1 MAKKPTQSQSKT
13 NLSASGLAPVTIV
26 TEKVPQLDVT
36 LPDNGSTHL
45 LGKGLWGI
53 VGSQSRYSTV
63 TQFGGLEFVRYEYR
77 RIPEEF
83 RDAAYLST
91 FLDVV
96 DIGETLESGSVEK
109 GEIALPALEEDTSS
123 EKEIPADI
131 THAEDKP
138 GKG

>member
-1 MAKKPTQSQSKT
+1 MAKKPAQSQSKT
-13 NLSASGLAPVTIV
+13 NLSASGPAPVTVV
-26 TEKVPQLDVT
+26 TEKAPQLGVT
-36 LPDNGSTHL
+36 LPNGSTHL

-96 DIGETLESGSVEK
+96 DIGETLEVGSVEE

-123 EKEIPADI
+123 ENETPADL
-131 THAEDKP
+131 TPVEDEP

>member
-1 MAKKPTQSQSKT
+1 MAKKHAKPQSTTSSDV
-13 NLSASGLAPVTIV
+13 SASAPVTVV
-26 TEKVPQLDVT
+26 TEKTPQLGVT
-36 LPDNGSTHL
+36 LPNGSTHL

-83 RDAAYLST
+83 RNAAFLST
-91 FLDVV
+91 FLVVV
-96 DIGETLESGSVEK
+96 DIGETLESGSVEE

-123 EKEIPADI
+123 ENETPADL
-131 THAEDKP
+131 TPAEDETD
-138 GKG
+138 KG

>member
-1 MAKKPTQSQSKT
+1 MAKKHARPQSATSSDVST
-13 NLSASGLAPVTIV
+13 STPVTIV
-26 TEKVPQLDVT
+26 TEKVPQLSVT
-36 LPDNGSTHL
+36 LPDGSTHL

-83 RDAAYLST
+83 RDAAFLST

-96 DIGETLESGSVEK
+96 DIGETLESGSVEE

-123 EKEIPADI
+123 ENETPADL
-131 THAEDKP
+131 TPAEDEID
-138 GKG
+138 KG